1 MCTAAWMTAKYNAYH
16 YFPNS
21 GVQARVRY
29 FLFVYLD
36 GSLRLCVFGA
46 LHLMAGSMIKSIAS
60 PLCCMPH
67 SSPLQNHLIHL
78 LFQLVCSL
86 DILVS
91 SGGDHSNPRTEFAA
105 DTSTLWKVLHGSSGA
120 FFLPKLSHRQQVD
133 NGLQGSVDFHTSF
146 RAYLRHH
153 EGETRRRSC
162 CPHGRSGMEVTW
174 PPLFMKKNIFYI
186 FRVRC
191 FLRQRSILNF
201 ICRDP

>member
-1 MCTAAWMTAKYNAYH
+1 MPITISRTLVFRLVSAISCSSIWTVLVGYVYSALFISWLEAW
-16 YFPNS
+16 S
-21 GVQARVRY
+21 QA
-29 FLFVYLD
+29 LL
-36 GSLRLCVFGA
+36 LT
-46 LHLMAGSMIKSIAS
+46 
-60 PLCCMPH
+60 LCCMSH

-133 NGLQGSVDFHTSF
+133 NGLQGSVDFHASF

-153 EGETRRRSC
+153 EAETRRRSC
-162 CPHGRSGMEVTW
+162 CPHGWSGMMEVTW
-174 PPLFMKKNIFYI
+174 PPLFMKKNILYI